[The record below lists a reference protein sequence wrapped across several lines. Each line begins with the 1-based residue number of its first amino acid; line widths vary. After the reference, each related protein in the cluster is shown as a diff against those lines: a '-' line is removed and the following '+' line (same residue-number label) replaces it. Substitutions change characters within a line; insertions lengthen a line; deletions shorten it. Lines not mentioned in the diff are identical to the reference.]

1 MNGNSDLMKR
11 SILSLAVI
19 TGLACSAQVQQRI
32 EYKWLNQICAD
43 LLNCDAGCTACNIPS
58 NSAGIF
64 FGTNAAFIGVSV
76 CPLPINVG
84 DNAVFTGGWDL
95 QSGPGKTVIVSGIT
109 TVPMR
114 IDSIRFRHSMYSIG
128 PERLKVAFTANAAMA
143 PEEVADI
150 EVPADFTTFS
160 LTDLGCVQP
169 AQGSPMG
176 TFQIRFTPYGSTEGG
191 WALDEVIIVGST
203 CEASTVGV
211 AELAVYRD
219 AKGGPWVDLLGRPI
233 SAQPA
238 PGVYIA
244 PGKRVRV
251 VE

>member
-1 MNGNSDLMKR
+1 MKR
-11 SILSLAVI
+11 SILSLTVCFN
-19 TGLACSAQVQQRI
+19 LVCVAQLSQRI
-32 EYKWLNQICAD
+32 EYHWLNQVCAD
-43 LLNCDAGCTACNIPS
+43 LINCDGGCTACNIPT
-58 NSAGIF
+58 NSAGSF
-64 FGTNAAFIGVSV
+64 FGTNAAFIGVSI

-95 QSGPGKTVIVSGIT
+95 QSGPGKTVIISGIA

-114 IDSIRFRHSMYSIG
+114 IDSIRFRHSIYSIG
-128 PERLKVAFTANAAMA
+128 PDRVKVAYTANAAMA
-143 PEEVADI
+143 PEEVADV
-150 EVPADFTTFS
+150 EVPTDFTTVS
-160 LTDLGCVQP
+160 LADLGCVQP
-169 AQGSPMG
+169 APGAPMG

-219 AKGGPWVDLLGRPI
+219 ATGGPWVDLLGRPMT
-233 SAQPA
+233 AQPA

-244 PGKRVRV
+244 AGKRVRV

>member
-1 MNGNSDLMKR
+1 MARNSDMMKR
-11 SILSLAVI
+11 SILFLAVSTNLI
-19 TGLACSAQVQQRI
+19 CAAQVPQRI
-32 EYKWLNQICAD
+32 EYRWLNQVCAD
-43 LLNCDAGCTACNIPS
+43 LINCDAGCTACNIPAHTA
-58 NSAGIF
+58 NTF
-64 FGTNAAFIGVSV
+64 FGTNAAFIGVPI
-76 CPLPINVG
+76 CPLPVNVG

-95 QSGPGKTVIVSGIT
+95 QPGPGKTVILSGIA

-114 IDSIRFRHSMYSIG
+114 IDTIRFRHSIYSIG

-143 PEEVADI
+143 PEEAADV
-150 EVPADFTTFS
+150 EVPAEFTTVS
-160 LTDLGCVQP
+160 LHDLGCVQP
-169 AQGSPMG
+169 APGAPMG

-211 AELAVYRD
+211 AELTAYGN
-219 AKGGPWVDLLGRPI
+219 AKGGPWVDLLGRPM
-233 SAQPA
+233 SMQPA